1 MMRFLTNGIRKM
13 YNKAAL
19 LRIMH
24 EKGLLE
30 KNYNRSFVHCE
41 LVSQD
46 NTHKL
51 VCHVHYILM
60 GENIHF
66 RIVYDGRLHPK
77 AWIVSPKII
86 DPQHIYSDDKSLCLY
101 DPKTDEWSSEKNI
114 YNTFIPWCQ
123 QWIVFQRL
131 YEQTG
136 RWQHPERHPVAEV
149 EKN

>member
-1 MMRFLTNGIRKM
+1 MIKYLNNGIKKM
-13 YNKAAL
+13 QNQAAL

-24 EKGLLE
+24 EKRLLE
-30 KNYNRSFVHCE
+30 MNYEHSFVRCT
-41 LVSQD
+41 LVSKIH
-46 NTHKL
+46 THKL
-51 VCHVHYILM
+51 VCHVHYMLM
-60 GENIHF
+60 DENIHF
-66 RIVYDGRLHPK
+66 RIVYDGRLHPR
-77 AWIVSPKII
+77 AWIVSPKIR

-114 YNTFIPWCQ
+114 YNTFVPWCQ

-136 RWQHPERHPVAEV
+136 KWQHPERHPATEF